1 MLRQNW
7 GVDGVTRRKKAE
19 QSRNTLDWLQ
29 GVGHRRELGEPADG
43 EAFRDLFA
51 WDMARLVHVA
61 RHAFHAGFL
70 DESEA
75 WSYIRPAARETQRH
89 YPSWAEFPSFRPRTQ
104 PLGCWKMQRLT
115 ISRQVP
121 AASSGTRSRRR
132 PPRAMSACK
141 SVSKMAPSRRFKPTR
156 CHRNDL
162 PADERCAAAKAMHVR
177 ALINP
182 HPARASPSPPSP
194 RFSGPSPAFAGPL
207 QNLLSFE
214 ARYARSSG

>member
-89 YPSWAEFPSFRPRTQ
+89 CPSWAEY
-104 PLGCWKMQRLT
+104 G
-115 ISRQVP
+115 
-121 AASSGTRSRRR
+121 
-132 PPRAMSACK
+132 
-141 SVSKMAPSRRFKPTR
+141 RRFARGRTR
-156 CHRNDL
+156 WGVGKCN
-162 PADERCAAAKAMHVR
+162 A
-177 ALINP
+177 
-182 HPARASPSPPSP
+182 
-194 RFSGPSPAFAGPL
+194 
-207 QNLLSFE
+207 
-214 ARYARSSG
+214 